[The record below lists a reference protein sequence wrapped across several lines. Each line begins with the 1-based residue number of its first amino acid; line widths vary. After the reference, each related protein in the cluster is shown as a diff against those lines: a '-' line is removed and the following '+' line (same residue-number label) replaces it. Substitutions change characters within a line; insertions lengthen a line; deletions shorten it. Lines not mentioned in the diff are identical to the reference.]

1 MKSIDF
7 QQKPI
12 ARRPSSDSTVPPR
25 PNTPPNTTPLL
36 NSTPPPNKHVSMS
49 LCILALVVRCYRCS
63 MEFKER
69 RTLTKLCPVALCLM
83 IMQYG

>member
-12 ARRPSSDSTVPPR
+12 ARRQAQTAPYPHALTP
-25 PNTPPNTTPLL
+25 PPNTTPPL

-69 RTLTKLCPVALCLM
+69 RTLTKLCPVALCV
-83 IMQYG
+83 

>member
-25 PNTPPNTTPLL
+25 PNTPPPNTTPPL

-69 RTLTKLCPVALCLM
+69 RTLTKLCPVALCV
-83 IMQYG
+83 